1 MRVRAMENERLTP
14 QRKLELVRGMNQA
27 TNVSAYAEQVGV
39 DRTYLYELRQ
49 QMEESVL
56 NTWSL
61 KTVGRP
67 SQPEPELSPDIARLQ
82 AELAESEERSKVWE
96 VRAKVADIILDV
108 VEKAGALKKTTSARP
123 IFWRS

>member
-1 MRVRAMENERLTP
+1 MENERLTP
-14 QRKLELVRGMNQA
+14 QQKLELVRGMNQA

-39 DRTYLYELRQ
+39 DRTYLYELRR

-56 NTWSL
+56 HTWSL
-61 KTVGRP
+61 KAVGRP

>member
-1 MRVRAMENERLTP
+1 MENERLTP